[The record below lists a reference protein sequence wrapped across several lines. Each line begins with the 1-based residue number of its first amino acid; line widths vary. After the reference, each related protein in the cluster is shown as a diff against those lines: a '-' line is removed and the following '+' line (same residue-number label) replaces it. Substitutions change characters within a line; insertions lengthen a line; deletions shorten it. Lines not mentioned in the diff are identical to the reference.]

1 MTTADTRFVETA
13 EVPGGE
19 RRRPPAR
26 FATVLVL
33 QKAEAFEICEA
44 CAEAE
49 RALLRCGRSSEAAR
63 MAALFEMV
71 EGRLVL
77 D

>member
-1 MTTADTRFVETA
+1 MTTADVGFVEQA
-13 EVPGGE
+13 EIPAGE
-19 RRRPPAR
+19 HQRPPAR

-44 CAEAE
+44 CAQAE

-63 MAALFEMV
+63 MAAVFEMV